1 MRRDNKVTVYVSDD
15 TKATLERRAQQED
28 MDVSPYIDTV
38 LRRYFQMEAE
48 EEIATEVRAAERIE
62 ELVALGKD
70 ELRELTREIADM
82 NAKMGAYAAANF
94 ELQKVQYDDAM
105 RRDALATGAE
115 RIRKDVSVVQ
125 DELVNADDPTDT
137 GVTRAETG
145 ADGDAGDAP
154 DATNDTDDHSIF
166 DELREDDD

>member
-1 MRRDNKVTVYVSDD
+1 MKRDNKLTVYVSDD

-38 LRRYFQMEAE
+38 LRRYFTLEAE
-48 EEIATEVRAAERIE
+48 EEIANEVRAAERIE

-94 ELQKVQYDDAM
+94 ELQKTDHDDAM

-115 RIRKDVSVVQ
+115 RIRKDVTVVQ
-125 DELVNADDPTDT
+125 DELVDADDPTDT
-137 GVTRAETG
+137 GVTRSETG
-145 ADGDAGDAP
+145 ADDAVDAP
-154 DATNDTDDHSIF
+154 EATNDTDDRSIF

>member
-1 MRRDNKVTVYVSDD
+1 MRRDNKLTVYVSDD

-38 LRRYFQMEAE
+38 LRRYFQMDAE
-48 EEIATEVRAAERIE
+48 EEIAAEARAAERIE

-94 ELQKVQYDDAM
+94 ELQKTDYDDAM

-115 RIRKDVSVVQ
+115 RIRKDVTVVQ
-125 DELVNADDPTDT
+125 DALVDADDPTDT
-137 GVTRAETG
+137 GVTRSETG
-145 ADGDAGDAP
+145 ANGDAVDAP
-154 DATNDTDDHSIF
+154 DGTNDTDDRSIF

>member
-1 MRRDNKVTVYVSDD
+1 MRRDNKLTVYVSDD
-15 TKATLERRAQQED
+15 TLATVERRAQQEN

-48 EEIATEVRAAERIE
+48 EEIADEVRAAERIE

-94 ELQKVQYDDAM
+94 ELQKTHYDDAM

-115 RIRKDVSVVQ
+115 RIRKDVTVVQ
-125 DELVNADDPTDT
+125 DELVDGDGSTDT
-137 GVTRAETG
+137 AVTRAETQ
-145 ADGDAGDAP
+145 ADDAGDAT
-154 DATNDTDDHSIF
+154 DTMTDTDDRSIF
-166 DELREDDD
+166 DELRGEND

>member
-154 DATNDTDDHSIF
+154 DATNDTDDRSIF
-166 DELREDDD
+166 HELREDDD

>member
-1 MRRDNKVTVYVSDD
+1 MKRDNKLTVYVSDD
-15 TKATLERRAQQED
+15 TLATVERRAQQED

-48 EEIATEVRAAERIE
+48 EEIAEEVRAAERIE

-70 ELRELTREIADM
+70 ELSELTREIADM

-94 ELQKVQYDDAM
+94 ELMKQDHEDTM

-115 RIRKDVSVVQ
+115 RIRKDVTVVQ
-125 DELVNADDPTDT
+125 DELVDAADESGSTTPDARSDATT
-137 GVTRAETG
+137 
-145 ADGDAGDAP
+145 GDAD
-154 DATNDTDDHSIF
+154 DDHSIF
-166 DELREDDD
+166 DELRGND